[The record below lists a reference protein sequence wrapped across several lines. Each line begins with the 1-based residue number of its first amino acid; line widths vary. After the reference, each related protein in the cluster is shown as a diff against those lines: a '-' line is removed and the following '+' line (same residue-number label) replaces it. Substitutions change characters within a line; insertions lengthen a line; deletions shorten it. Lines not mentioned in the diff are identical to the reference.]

1 MGWGLSIGTDYNLP
15 EKTETTAIPSTCGLQ
30 YPDKSRNTMIPAIF
44 LVLFSTA
51 VWAAEEVIIE
61 HVSSEVVDGACYVDA
76 RINFNLDDDLL
87 EALDHGMEL
96 DVRIIVR
103 VREKRKWLW
112 DRVYKETK
120 IKFKLDHLPL
130 SDVYIIT
137 DVRKSEQRQF
147 DTLENALKYMGKVDR
162 HLLLNTGEITGG
174 PKLGGLI
181 KGVIN
186 VKDLPQPMKPVAF
199 LINKWRSDSGWHKWI
214 IRQ

>member
-1 MGWGLSIGTDYNLP
+1 MMRVTNLLLPGLLLCLFCAGPLAQEEIVVEQVSTELSGDDYYL
-15 EKTETTAIPSTCGLQ
+15 
-30 YPDKSRNTMIPAIF
+30 
-44 LVLFSTA
+44 
-51 VWAAEEVIIE
+51 
-61 HVSSEVVDGACYVDA
+61 DA
-76 RINFNLDDDLL
+76 RVDFNLDDDLL

-103 VREKRKWLW
+103 VRENRKWLW

-162 HLLLNTGEITGG
+162 HLLLNTGEIAGG

-199 LINKWRSDSGWHKWI
+199 LINKWRSDSGWRKWVI
-214 IRQ
+214 SQ

>member
-1 MGWGLSIGTDYNLP
+1 MESSTSGKSTSRLLPGLLLCLFCAGPLAQEEIVVEQVSTELSGDDYYL
-15 EKTETTAIPSTCGLQ
+15 
-30 YPDKSRNTMIPAIF
+30 
-44 LVLFSTA
+44 
-51 VWAAEEVIIE
+51 
-61 HVSSEVVDGACYVDA
+61 DA
-76 RINFNLDDDLL
+76 RVDFNLDDDLL

-214 IRQ
+214 ISQ